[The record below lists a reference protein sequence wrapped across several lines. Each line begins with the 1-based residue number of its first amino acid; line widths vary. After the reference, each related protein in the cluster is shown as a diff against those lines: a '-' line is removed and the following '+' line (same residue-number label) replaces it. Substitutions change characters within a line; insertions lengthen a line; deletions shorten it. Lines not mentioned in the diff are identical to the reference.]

1 MKSTAITP
9 LTLAFLI
16 ISLAGLSSCKKD
28 KDQPAIS
35 IESISGSYKI
45 AAWTYQ
51 YAQLPEEDLIQ
62 YMEDCEKD
70 DILNFKNDKSFTNTD
85 AGVQCTPP
93 GSHVGN
99 WDLPSSNKIILDG
112 EDYVLNSFDGKSLKV
127 SQTETGGGVTEVYR
141 MTLSKQ

>member
-70 DILNFKNDKSFTNTD
+70 DILNFKDDKSFTNTD

-93 GSHVGN
+93 GGPCRE
-99 WDLPSSNKIILDG
+99 LGSSQLQQNHIGRRRVCAEFFRWQI
-112 EDYVLNSFDGKSLKV
+112 
-127 SQTETGGGVTEVYR
+127 T
-141 MTLSKQ
+141 